1 MYELIT
7 YGAGDKFWE
16 FFNGLAAVVGDSS
29 YISIVQIA
37 VLFAFAM
44 GIFQAAFNIQLRPIL
59 HWFFAFFLT
68 FNIMLVP
75 KVDLLIT
82 DRAMN
87 DRQYVVANTPF
98 GIALFVDTFSKI
110 GDKLTRLTETV
121 FTLPDDLK
129 YHQSGT
135 LMAASLIETASR
147 FQVTSP
153 HMAQNLDSFM
163 QQCVQYDIL
172 LNKYTLDDV
181 FNEGDLWQFFK
192 ETASPARAFLYNDD
206 ISTCKSGAEKL
217 SDDWTAEIERAE
229 LIYGQRFFGDTLDP
243 KASLLKYLPVSYQ
256 YMGNLSSTAA
266 DIMQQNMVINAF
278 HDAVLNQGAQTGA
291 SAAVESYASARALQ
305 QQRAAYGISGRL
317 ATHTLPLLKS
327 VIEVLVYGCFLLV
340 VPIMLLPNSWSIIK
354 NYILTLFWVQSW
366 GPLYAVLNLF
376 LNLETRRSLIGLI
389 ESPVLELSAITIA
402 NLPGVEQVAS
412 DRALMAA
419 YLSMFVP
426 VISFSLIMTGKAYF
440 PLLATQ
446 IAGATQS
453 AANTGAEEATS
464 GNYNLGNLSLYND
477 NAYNAS
483 AYHTNRNLSYSAGML
498 SMQTS
503 QGGQQ
508 VLSPDTEMLI
518 DNTQSISKLNTS
530 MNLGHR
536 ISDSLSQSYEETLTH
551 AQNQMTSAYKSMSQA
566 AHQAYEI
573 GESHARIQQ
582 QDATWSRSESSS
594 INQSAIDFKNQTDS
608 LMSAH
613 GWTYDEAMNAQV
625 GASLGLNKGPIHLGL
640 SGNKTFADSE
650 RENWDI
656 ASQSVEQQTIQNQI
670 ETALR
675 GDHTDSERHTD
686 EASSRSSESERTS
699 FDEAMGYRDE
709 AANSLSKAQSI
720 REAMTTVIEESA
732 SLNSR
737 ADQLAVEA
745 ISQEINHDTG
755 KAYTAADIAKI
766 DARDPQRMK
775 ALTEKVVKNLAET
788 FIKNPDANK
797 ATLDKG
803 YNENKEHLN
812 ETAQKQAKSLQK
824 DKKDQLSEEK
834 GLENSDNN
842 PLSYK
847 PSEAAKIQLEDVN
860 ARIKIKE
867 GELASKREQQEEKV
881 SQRHRYI
888 TDEKES

>member
-1 MYELIT
+1 MSYELIT

-37 VLFAFAM
+37 ILFAFTM
-44 GIFQAAFNIQLRPIL
+44 GLFQAAFNIQIRPIL

-82 DRAMN
+82 DKAMG
-87 DRQYVVANTPF
+87 DKQYVVANTLF
-98 GIALFVDTFSKI
+98 GMALFVDTFSKI
-110 GDKLTRLTETV
+110 GDKLTTLTETV

-147 FQVTSP
+147 FQVTST

-181 FNEGDLWQFFK
+181 FNEGNLWQFFK
-192 ETASPARAFLYNDD
+192 ETSSPARAFLYNEE
-206 ISTCKSGAEKL
+206 IVTCKNGAERL

-266 DIMQQNMVINAF
+266 DIMQQNMIINAF
-278 HDAVLNQGAQTGA
+278 HDAVLSQGSQSGA

-340 VPIMLLPNSWSIIK
+340 IPIMLLPNSWSIIK
-354 NYILTLFWVQSW
+354 NYILTLFWIQSW

-402 NLPGVEQVAS
+402 NLAGVEQVAS

-483 AYHTNRNLSYSAGML
+483 AFHTNRNLSYGAGML

-508 VLSPDTEMLI
+508 VLSPDSEMLI

-530 MNLGHR
+530 TNLGHR
-536 ISDSLSQSYEETLTH
+536 ISDSLSQSYEETQTY
-551 AQNQMTSAYKSMSQA
+551 AQNQMANAYKSMTQA

-573 GESHARIQQ
+573 GESYARIQQ

-608 LMSAH
+608 LM
-613 GWTYDEAMNAQV
+613 EA
-625 GASLGLNKGPIHLGL
+625 
-640 SGNKTFADSE
+640 
-650 RENWDI
+650 
-656 ASQSVEQQTIQNQI
+656 
-670 ETALR
+670 
-675 GDHTDSERHTD
+675 
-686 EASSRSSESERTS
+686 
-699 FDEAMGYRDE
+699 
-709 AANSLSKAQSI
+709 
-720 REAMTTVIEESA
+720 
-732 SLNSR
+732 
-737 ADQLAVEA
+737 
-745 ISQEINHDTG
+745 
-755 KAYTAADIAKI
+755 
-766 DARDPQRMK
+766 
-775 ALTEKVVKNLAET
+775 
-788 FIKNPDANK
+788 
-797 ATLDKG
+797 
-803 YNENKEHLN
+803 
-812 ETAQKQAKSLQK
+812 
-824 DKKDQLSEEK
+824 
-834 GLENSDNN
+834 NN
-842 PLSYK
+842 
-847 PSEAAKIQLEDVN
+847 
-860 ARIKIKE
+860 
-867 GELASKREQQEEKV
+867 
-881 SQRHRYI
+881 
-888 TDEKES
+888 